1 MEYGFFAFLS
11 RVKYIRRWGLMRNTR
26 DENLAEH
33 SLETAMLSHALA
45 VIRNRVFNKSLN
57 ADRAASLAVF
67 HDVTETVTGDM
78 PTPIKYYNPEIKEA
92 YKEVEAVA
100 NKKLLEMLPEDLRPD
115 YKPFFD
121 HSGEDPELL
130 KLLKAADKISA
141 LIKCVEE
148 ENSGNREFS
157 KAKIS
162 IMESIEKMDIPEAN
176 TFVEEFLP
184 SYGLTID
191 ELN

>member
-45 VIRNRVFNKSLN
+45 VIGNRVFNKSLN

-78 PTPIKYYNPEIKEA
+78 PTPIKYFSPEIKTA
-92 YKEVEAVA
+92 FDSVDAVA
-100 NKKLLEMLPEDLRPD
+100 KEKLIAMLPAELQSDYADILYFEEDE
-115 YKPFFD
+115 Y
-121 HSGEDPELL
+121 L
-130 KLLKAADKISA
+130 KRLVKAADTLSA
-141 LIKCVEE
+141 YIKCIEE
-148 ENSGNREFS
+148 RLAGNKDFL
-157 KAKIS
+157 KAEKS
-162 IMESIEKMDIPEAN
+162 IKKRLDG
-176 TFVEEFLP
+176 
-184 SYGLTID
+184 YGLD
-191 ELN
+191 EVDYFTEKFIPAYEKTVDEM

>member
-45 VIRNRVFNKSLN
+45 VIGNRVFNKSLN

-78 PTPIKYYNPEIKEA
+78 PTPIKYFSPEIKTA
-92 YKEVEAVA
+92 FDSVDAVA
-100 NKKLLEMLPEDLRPD
+100 KEKLIAMLPAELQSDYADILYFEEDE
-115 YKPFFD
+115 Y
-121 HSGEDPELL
+121 L
-130 KLLKAADKISA
+130 KRLVKAADTLSA
-141 LIKCVEE
+141 YIKCIEE
-148 ENSGNREFS
+148 RLAGNKDFL
-157 KAKIS
+157 KAEKS
-162 IMESIEKMDIPEAN
+162 IKKRLDDYKLDEVDYFTEKFIPAYEK
-176 TFVEEFLP
+176 TV
-184 SYGLTID
+184 D
-191 ELN
+191 EM

>member
-45 VIRNRVFNKSLN
+45 VIGNRVFNKSLN

-78 PTPIKYYNPEIKEA
+78 PTPIKYFSPEIKTA
-92 YKEVEAVA
+92 FDSVDAVA
-100 NKKLLEMLPEDLRPD
+100 KEKLIAMLPKELQSDYADILYFEEDE
-115 YKPFFD
+115 Y
-121 HSGEDPELL
+121 L
-130 KLLKAADKISA
+130 KRLVKAADTLSA
-141 LIKCVEE
+141 YIKCIEE
-148 ENSGNREFS
+148 RPAGNKDFL
-157 KAKIS
+157 KAEKS
-162 IMESIEKMDIPEAN
+162 IKKRLDG
-176 TFVEEFLP
+176 
-184 SYGLTID
+184 YGLD
-191 ELN
+191 EVDYFTEKFIPAYEKTVDEM